1 MGSIWSDTT
10 CLEPR
15 PALSGDLE
23 AEAVVIG
30 GGMAGI
36 LTAYYLKER
45 GIESV
50 VLEAARIGS
59 GQPQNTT
66 AKVTAQHGLVYDK
79 LLRTAGEEKA
89 RQYAAANQRA
99 VEEYRRLVR
108 EKGIDCDWT
117 DCPAYLYSAKAAEP
131 MRMEAEAARRLGL
144 SAAFTSETELPFQ
157 VKGAVRLD
165 GQARFHPL
173 HFLKAIAQDLTI
185 YEKTRVETV
194 EGGEV
199 KTARGTV
206 RAKHIVFAC
215 HFPFVNAP
223 GYYFLRMH
231 QERSYVLALEGA
243 QRLSGMYLGT
253 DADGLSFRRSGELL
267 LLGGGN
273 HRTGENT
280 AGGKYELLRRSAQRF
295 WPESRESAHWSAQ
308 DCMPLDGIPYIGRF
322 SGSTPDWYVATG
334 FGKWGMT
341 SSMAAALRIS
351 ELVTGGEAADS
362 AVFSPKRFDLPASA
376 KNLLEDG
383 RQAVKGLARSL
394 LTPPRAELEALAP
407 GRGGVVEWDG
417 EKAGVYRDETGELFV
432 VSVRCPHLGCQLE
445 WNPDEKT
452 WDCPCHGSRFDYR
465 GQLLDG
471 PAQEHLP
478 AHREAQVKGSS
489 V

>member
-1 MGSIWSDTT
+1 MGSIWSESVR
-10 CLEPR
+10 LEPR
-15 PALSGDLE
+15 PSLPGDLE
-23 AEAVVIG
+23 TEAVVIG

-45 GIESV
+45 GVEAI
-50 VLEAARIGS
+50 VLEAARIGG
-59 GQPQNTT
+59 GQTQNTT
-66 AKVTAQHGLVYDK
+66 AKVTSQHGMVYDK
-79 LLRTAGEEKA
+79 LLRTVGEEKA

-108 EKGIDCDWT
+108 EKGIDCQWT
-117 DCPAYLYSAKAAEP
+117 DCPAYIYSTNAAEP

-144 SAAFTSETELPFQ
+144 PAAFTAETELPFK
-157 VKGAVRLD
+157 VKGAVRFE

-173 HFLKAIAQDLTI
+173 QFLKAVARDLTV
-185 YEKTRVETV
+185 YENTRAEAV

-199 KTARGTV
+199 RIPRGVV
-206 RAKHIVFAC
+206 RAKHVVFAC

-243 QRLSGMYLGT
+243 QRLDGMYLGT
-253 DADGLSFRRSGELL
+253 DADGLSFRQSGELL

-273 HRTGENT
+273 HRTGENST
-280 AGGKYELLRRSAQRF
+280 GGRYELLGQAAQRL
-295 WPESRESAHWSAQ
+295 WPESREAARWSAQ
-308 DCMPLDGIPYIGRF
+308 DCMPLDGVPYIGRF

-341 SSMAAALRIS
+341 SSMAAALRLS
-351 ELVTGGEAADS
+351 ELITGGRAADS
-362 AVFSPKRFDLPASA
+362 AVFSPRRFDLSASA
-376 KNLLEDG
+376 KNLLVDG
-383 RQAVKGLARSL
+383 GQAVKGLARAI
-394 LTPPRAELEALAP
+394 LTPPRAKLEALAP
-407 GRGGVVEWDG
+407 GRGGIVEWDG
-417 EKAGVYRDETGELFV
+417 QKAGVYRDEKGKIFV

-465 GQLLDG
+465 GMILDG
-471 PAQEHLP
+471 PAQEDLP
-478 AHREAQVKGSS
+478 AWQEDHTKGSS
-489 V
+489 M